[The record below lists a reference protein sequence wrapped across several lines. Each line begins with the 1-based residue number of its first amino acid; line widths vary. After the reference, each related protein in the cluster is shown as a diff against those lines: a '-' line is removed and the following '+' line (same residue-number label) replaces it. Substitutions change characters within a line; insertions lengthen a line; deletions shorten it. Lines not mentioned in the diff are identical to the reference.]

1 MKLTQ
6 KMISVISTIKKAGF
20 MSKNKDMRE
29 AFTFIELL
37 LVVTIAAV
45 LAAMVV
51 PNLKITHSNLQ
62 LDNFVK
68 DIYYLAKYLQ
78 ISSVSQS
85 CIYRLDI
92 VQTTDDVL
100 FVAKCR
106 DDDGEFVSLEGALG
120 KAHKV
125 PQNIDIYSIEPVDRE
140 SIFFYPDASIDATKI
155 VFKNK
160 TGRETVLVLK
170 QTGTAIQIK

>member
-1 MKLTQ
+1 
-6 KMISVISTIKKAGF
+6 MISVISTIKKAGF

-92 VQTTDDVL
+92 VQTN
-100 FVAKCR
+100 R
-106 DDDGEFVSLEGALG
+106 
-120 KAHKV
+120 
-125 PQNIDIYSIEPVDRE
+125 
-140 SIFFYPDASIDATKI
+140 
-155 VFKNK
+155 
-160 TGRETVLVLK
+160 
-170 QTGTAIQIK
+170 

>member
-1 MKLTQ
+1 MGKE
-6 KMISVISTIKKAGF
+6 
-20 MSKNKDMRE
+20 KNKRK

-45 LAAMVV
+45 LAVTVV
-51 PNLKITHSNLQ
+51 PNLKITHSNFQ
-62 LDNFVK
+62 LDSFVK

-78 ISSVSQS
+78 VSSVSHS

-92 VQTTDDVL
+92 VQTTDDAL

-106 DDDGEFVSLEGALG
+106 NDDGEFVPLEGTLG
-120 KAHKV
+120 KTHRV
-125 PQNIDIYSIEPVDRE
+125 PQGIDIYSIEPVDRE
-140 SIFFYPDASIDATKI
+140 SIFFYPDASLDATKI

-160 TGRETVLVLK
+160 SGKEAALVFK